1 MVNKKVLV
9 TKENY
14 YLLSVH
20 FRIIYVIRNKFDFFK
35 QGVKRPKTLK
45 IRTKSLHTGGELT
58 VVVHTNLPYYRGA
71 LNYTHPY
78 FLPCD
83 MTRK

>member
-1 MVNKKVLV
+1 MSSKTNSRFQIS
-9 TKENY
+9 TQRNY
-14 YLLSVH
+14 SH
-20 FRIIYVIRNKFDFFK
+20 TGKIFK